1 MSAMSKSGVRTVV
14 VRRGVTIF
22 LLLLATVAIY
32 GITLSLSGKA
42 YSKVDPVPF
51 REVKLLA
58 EKLSEGPM
66 STSVIVALTM
76 PIVLNILLFMPWG
89 FLMFIVLDHGDRPAS
104 QSYLITFLLA
114 LLLSL
119 GVEAW
124 QYFLPTRVTDINDII
139 WNALGAFLGAI
150 LGHLRK
156 RVRVA
161 FE

>member
-1 MSAMSKSGVRTVV
+1 MSKSAVRTVV
-14 VRRGVTIF
+14 VRRAVTVF
-22 LLLLATVAIY
+22 LLLLATVAIA

-51 REVKLLA
+51 REIRLLA

-66 STSVIVALTM
+66 PTSVVIALTM
-76 PIVLNILLFMPWG
+76 PIILNILLFMPWG
-89 FLMFIVLDHGDRPAS
+89 FFMFIVLDHGDRPAS

-114 LLLSL
+114 ILLSL

-124 QYFLPTRVTDINDII
+124 QYFLPTRVTDINDVI
-139 WNALGAFLGAI
+139 WNGLGAFLGAI
-150 LGHLRK
+150 FGHLRK

>member
-1 MSAMSKSGVRTVV
+1 MSKQGVRTVV
-14 VRRGVTIF
+14 VRRGVTIV
-22 LLLLATVAIY
+22 LLLLTTIAIA
-32 GITLSLSGKA
+32 GITLSLAGKA

-51 REVKLLA
+51 REVRLLA
-58 EKLSEGPM
+58 QKLSEGPTPM
-66 STSVIVALTM
+66 SVVIALTM
-76 PIVLNILLFMPWG
+76 PIILNILLFMPWG
-89 FLMFIVLDHGDRPAS
+89 FLMFIVLDHGDRSAG
-104 QSYLITFLLA
+104 QSYLITFLVA

-124 QYFLPTRVTDINDII
+124 QYFLPTRVTDINDVI

-150 LGHLRK
+150 FGHLRK

>member
-1 MSAMSKSGVRTVV
+1 MSKSVVRTVV
-14 VRRGVTIF
+14 VKRAVTVF
-22 LLLLATVAIY
+22 LLLLVTVAIA

-42 YSKVDPVPF
+42 YSKVDAEPF
-51 REVKLLA
+51 REIRVLA

-66 STSVIVALTM
+66 PTSLVIALTM
-76 PIVLNILLFMPWG
+76 PIILNILLFMPWG
-89 FLMFIVLDHGDRPAS
+89 FFMFIVLDHGDRPAS
-104 QSYLITFLLA
+104 QSYLVTFLLA
-114 LLLSL
+114 ILLSL

-124 QYFLPTRVTDINDII
+124 QYFLPTRVTDINDVI
-139 WNALGAFLGAI
+139 WNGLGAVLGAI